1 MATDFSF
8 NRFSS
13 LVRRDLMGDM
23 SRQTLQKVI
32 SAGGIIALVGILMSL
47 QYSAY
52 PVERL
57 RGALTVDLSRLH
69 SITSAVMVIVMTA
82 CINEK
87 RSAKGD
93 NISWLMLP
101 ATQLEKFASL
111 LVRCF
116 VTFPIMYVAIWLV
129 SEVLRM
135 LVMGIFFSAPFMI
148 IFPRLG
154 DFFFDNDGGGV
165 FAFLLFQTFFLLGA
179 FVFGKN
185 ALRKTVFT
193 GILLSIFYSLVFL
206 LAVEIFFDYDFVK
219 MAGCGNAF
227 SDKLEGAPFVW
238 YCVNYGFNIVMIIVN
253 LVLSYYRFKESEIIH
268 RY

>member
-23 SRQTLQKVI
+23 SRQTLQKII
-32 SAGGIIALVGILMSL
+32 SVGGGMAVLSILILWPYMS
-47 QYSAY
+47 Y
-52 PVERL
+52 PTDRMVQVMNADLTRL
-57 RGALTVDLSRLH
+57 YAMTFA
-69 SITSAVMVIVMTA
+69 IMVNFMTA
-82 CINEK
+82 SVNDR
-87 RSAKGD
+87 RSEKGD

-165 FAFLLFQTFFLLGA
+165 FAFLVFQTFFLLGA

>member
-13 LVRRDLMGDM
+13 LVRRDLTGDL

-32 SAGGIIALVGILMSL
+32 SAGGIIALVGIFMSL
-47 QYSAY
+47 QYTGY
-52 PVERL
+52 PAERL
-57 RGALTVDLSRLH
+57 RSALTLDLTRIH
-69 SITSAVMVIVMTA
+69 SVASVVMVIVMTA
-82 CINEK
+82 SVNEK

-93 NISWLMLP
+93 IISWLMLP

-116 VTFPIMYVAIWLV
+116 VTFPLMYVAIWFV

-135 LVMGIFFSAPFMI
+135 LVMGIFFSSPFMFV
-148 IFPRLG
+148 FPRVG
-154 DFFFDNDGGGV
+154 GFFSDNSDGGIL
-165 FAFLLFQTFFLLGA
+165 AFLLFQTFFLLGA
-179 FVFGKN
+179 FVFGKG
-185 ALRKTVFT
+185 AFRKTVFA
-193 GILLSIFYSLVFL
+193 GILLAIFYSLVFL

-219 MAGCGNAF
+219 MAGCGGAF
-227 SDKLEGAPFVW
+227 SEKLEGAPFEW
-238 YCVNYGFNIVMIIVN
+238 FCVNYGFNIVMIIVN